1 MYFWLFLFIL
11 KNNKT
16 CYNIFGDKMIFA
28 TNNQNKLNELRDI
41 FKNDDIKCLSDYNIH
56 VDIDEFGKSFYENA
70 LIKAKAIYKLTG
82 IPTIADDSGLI
93 FDELKSWP
101 GIYTHRI
108 EDDAKALGLTRNEYL
123 IKKGKELNNKKITA
137 VCTLVYYDGEKVIRS
152 TGKMHGTITDKE
164 YPGNG
169 FGFDSVF
176 RLNDGRI
183 VSSLTCDEKN
193 KLSHRYKAAIKLKDK
208 LKNS

>member
-1 MYFWLFLFIL
+1 
-11 KNNKT
+11 
-16 CYNIFGDKMIFA
+16 MIFA
-28 TNNQNKLNELRDI
+28 TNNEGKLKELQTI
-41 FKNDDIKCLSDYNIH
+41 FNDDSIKSLKDFNINI
-56 VDIDEFGKSFYENA
+56 DIPETGKTFYENA
-70 LIKAKAIYKLTG
+70 LIKAKAIYKLTK

-93 FDELKSWP
+93 FDELRNWP

-108 EDDAKALGLTRNEYL
+108 EKEAQKLGLTRNEYL
-123 IKKGKELNNKKITA
+123 IKKGQELKNKKITA
-137 VCTLVYYDGEKVIRS
+137 VCTLVYYDGKNVIRA

-183 VSSLTCDEKN
+183 VSSLTQKEKN
-193 KLSHRYKAAIKLKDK
+193 KLSHRHYASIKLKNK
-208 LKNS
+208 LKK